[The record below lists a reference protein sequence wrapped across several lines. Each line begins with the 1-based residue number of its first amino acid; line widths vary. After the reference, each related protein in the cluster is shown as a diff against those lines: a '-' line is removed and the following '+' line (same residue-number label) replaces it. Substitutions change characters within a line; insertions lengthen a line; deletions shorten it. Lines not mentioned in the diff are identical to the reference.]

1 MNIDN
6 EDMRFIKNELK
17 YMCDMNNINNL
28 EFIEEYGV
36 SKFAAEL
43 RIWEFSDRT
52 IFHKLK
58 K

>member
-17 YMCDMNNINNL
+17 FMCNIDDINNL
-28 EFIEEYGV
+28 KLIEEYGI
-36 SKFAAEL
+36 SKFAEEL
-43 RIWEFSDRT
+43 KIWEFSDRS
-52 IFHKLK
+52 IFTKLK